1 MKLKSHLALSAI
13 ATSTVVVITV
23 LCAIYFLLQNQYQQG
38 LQERGIELAKVL
50 AHDGNIVAA
59 VNLANEDREQDIVD
73 YIEAIRAQTDA
84 SYIVVV
90 DNQGLRL
97 SHPNRE
103 RIGKHFIGAD
113 IEPTLQSGLIHSSEA
128 KGSLGLAIRNF
139 VPLMQNGQVIGAI
152 CVGYLSEKT
161 SRIVMAQYREIGLMI
176 GLVYVIAITMT
187 LLILYK
193 MRRTFLDYQPE
204 EIVAKFREHE
214 LILDSIRDGI
224 IAIDQDLSV
233 TTLNRSATLLLPSIA
248 QREQQ
253 KLKLGDFAPTLAH
266 LVLENRGRYHQGEFS
281 LGQTQYRAHLYPIY
295 RTKQLT
301 GHVVVFFANLKT
313 SELEKELMYLKNYAQ
328 LLRSKTHEYSNKL
341 NTLSGMLQLKN
352 YQQAVSFIQQE
363 SDNYQAIVNHIVH
376 YVQDSAI
383 AGLLLSKF
391 NKASDMGVD
400 FSLDSDSRLGQ
411 YPKLV
416 TDKLITIIGNLIDN
430 ALLAA
435 WQQRDK
441 HSPQVSV
448 YLSDRGQHLLVE
460 VADSG
465 AGVDSA
471 IAKQILDFGV
481 STKQAGSAGD
491 EQHGVGLYLV
501 HQLVNFFSGSL
512 EWERS
517 EAHGNE
523 AVSTVFSVYLDKQ
536 ILNQYD

>member
-13 ATSTVVVITV
+13 TTSTVIVITV
-23 LCAIYFLLQNQYQQG
+23 LCAVYFLLQNQYQQG
-38 LQERGIELAKVL
+38 LQARGIELGKVL
-50 AHDGNIVAA
+50 AHDGNIIEA
-59 VNLANEDREQDIVD
+59 VKRANAEQDHDIVH
-73 YIEAIRAQTDA
+73 YIEAIRSQTDA

-90 DNQGLRL
+90 DKDGFRL
-97 SHPNRE
+97 SHPTVE
-103 RIGKHFIGAD
+103 RVGKHFIGAD
-113 IEPTLQSGLIHSSEA
+113 IEPTLETGLIHSSEA

-161 SRIVMAQYREIGLMI
+161 SRIVMAQYQQIGLMI

-224 IAIDQDLSV
+224 IAIDHDLRV
-233 TTLNRSATLLLPSIA
+233 TMLNRSATLLLPAIA
-248 QREQQ
+248 QHEPHKM
-253 KLKLGDFAPTLAH
+253 KLSDFAPSLAH
-266 LVLENRGRYHQGEFS
+266 LVLEQHGRYCQGDFS
-281 LGQTQYRAHLYPIY
+281 LGQTSYRAHLYPIN
-295 RTKQLT
+295 RTKQQT
-301 GHVVVFFANLKT
+301 GHVVVFFANLHT

-352 YQQAVSFIQQE
+352 YQEAVNFIQQE

-391 NKASDMGVD
+391 NKASDMGVA
-400 FSLDSDSRLGQ
+400 FALDSDSRLGQ

-435 WQQRDK
+435 WQHRDHNSSK
-441 HSPQVSV
+441 VSV
-448 YLSDRGQHLLVE
+448 YLSDRGQYLMVE
-460 VADSG
+460 VADTG
-465 AGVDSA
+465 AGIDVTV
-471 IAKQILDFGV
+471 AKQILDFGV
-481 STKQAGSAGD
+481 STKPTSVTGD
-491 EQHGVGLYLV
+491 QQNGVGLYLV

-517 EAHGNE
+517 EASGNE
-523 AVSTVFSVYLDKQ
+523 PATTVFSVYLDKKV
-536 ILNQYD
+536 LNQYD